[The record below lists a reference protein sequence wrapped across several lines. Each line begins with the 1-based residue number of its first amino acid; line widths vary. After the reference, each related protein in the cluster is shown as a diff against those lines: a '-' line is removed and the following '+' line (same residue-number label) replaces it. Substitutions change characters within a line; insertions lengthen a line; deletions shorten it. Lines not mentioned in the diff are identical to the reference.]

1 MSKSICMESSITSE
15 NHWVIHIYAVLNL
28 FFIRFVFMVFLSL
41 PQFICHYTTRL
52 YRNAIFVHIT
62 AGRWQMN
69 PNYDTIKTVKQ
80 EIIVY
85 MML

>member
-1 MSKSICMESSITSE
+1 
-15 NHWVIHIYAVLNL
+15 
-28 FFIRFVFMVFLSL
+28 MVFLSL

-52 YRNAIFVHIT
+52 YRNAIFVHIP